1 MSFTFPSSRLVEIEL
16 TFYFYAVQN
25 ESLLARLVVG
35 GTSNEF
41 ATTVIDDTS
50 LTPSTADVKVV
61 SIPTVAGH
69 PVAGHPSGFQ
79 MRFQACNKWTLH
91 FPSSQIGES
100 KSIDVQMT
108 TTSAS
113 YVTVD
118 GESVQLSNGQSTVLL
133 PLIFKATALPSGAG
147 LHVHTSGGF

>member
-1 MSFTFPSSRLVEIEL
+1 
-16 TFYFYAVQN
+16 
-25 ESLLARLVVG
+25 
-35 GTSNEF
+35 
-41 ATTVIDDTS
+41 
-50 LTPSTADVKVV
+50 
-61 SIPTVAGH
+61 
-69 PVAGHPSGFQ
+69 

-118 GESVQLSNGQSTVLL
+118 GESVQLSNGQCTVLL

-147 LHVHTSGGF
+147 LHVHTSSGF